1 MYNSPCKVSLDWVR
15 VLDEDS
21 RYSLTQGY
29 NQLPDLMGVQGFPC
43 LNWPLAYC
51 MQHRRQELVSDI
63 LNPIFNPLHKRIWAM
78 SIAGLTGLTFQH
90 PAHPQPG
97 NFYSRSGPTGSM
109 FRLIRTVV
117 WG

>member
-51 MQHRRQELVSDI
+51 M
-63 LNPIFNPLHKRIWAM
+63 
-78 SIAGLTGLTFQH
+78 
-90 PAHPQPG
+90 
-97 NFYSRSGPTGSM
+97 
-109 FRLIRTVV
+109 
-117 WG
+117 